1 MRERVEQ
8 LRAEA
13 DGLASP
19 NMDGMPHGSG
29 GESQR
34 VQDAVLRILEK
45 EDLIRQKKAAMLNL
59 ETIISQRHTLCLM
72 ERARL

>member
-45 EDLIRQKKAAMLNL
+45 EDQIR
-59 ETIISQRHTLCLM
+59 
-72 ERARL
+72 